1 VLPAGV
7 VVAEPSSHTQRPER
21 GRKRTADQLK
31 QIAGVVVLV
40 FGVLFVVLNTQ
51 KVTIHWVFFTSQAP
65 LIVAL
70 LVAAAF
76 GAIAIFGFLRARSRR
91 ARGHR

>member
-1 VLPAGV
+1 VV
-7 VVAEPSSHTQRPER
+7 VVADQSSHTQRPER

-76 GAIAIFGFLRARSRR
+76 GAIGVFAVLRVRGRR